1 MNDDTWFFLNGIRY
15 CNICKS
21 HRCKRQKGGTLI
33 CIPHPDHNTNIKISD
48 DIMKE
53 YHMNTLPP
61 DDLDQ
66 DDTFNPQNPKLDKQI
81 KNAFE
86 DIERK
91 NFVRMVAGG
100 LFINRSDISAE
111 ECWLDAKRLWNEKPE
126 DC

>member
-61 DDLDQ
+61 DGLTDKD
-66 DDTFNPQNPKLDKQI
+66 FNSTTIPEMDEQVI
-81 KNAFE
+81 RAIG
-86 DIERK
+86 DIEKK

-100 LFINRSDISAE
+100 LFINRSYMSAE
-111 ECWLDAKRLWNEKPE
+111 ECWIDAKRLWSVKPN